1 MSFQPYQSNMQQ
13 GMQQMQQ
20 QMQPYQSNMQQ
31 GMQQMQQQMQQNPY
45 GSSVGA
51 AKYGGNMAQM
61 MQQPGMQQT
70 PGGQQMPGNM
80 PQAWR
85 PAVPQHWQNNP
96 NFQFGN
102 QPGGQQQQQ
111 QQQQQQPQRPPPAQ
125 RLMNPT
131 DRQQGRLDYLKS
143 QGRESQNNFAQAKD
157 PYGQVNPRQ
166 QQRLDYLQ
174 SQGREPGA
182 NFGRMGNGSK
192 MRIRARRAKGQGG
205 QGIMSQPPMMEGA

>member
-20 QMQPYQSNMQQ
+20 QMQQP
-31 GMQQMQQQMQQNPY
+31 GMQYNTLIGYPGQNQATQAAMNQANSAFNKQNPSPQGWQQMQQNPY
-45 GSSVGA
+45 GSAVGA
-51 AKYGGNMAQM
+51 AKYGSQFGQM
-61 MQQPGMQQT
+61 MQQPG
-70 PGGQQMPGNM
+70 
-80 PQAWR
+80 
-85 PAVPQHWQNNP
+85 WQNNP

-102 QPGGQQQQQ
+102 QPGGQQ